1 MNNELKVS
9 FYIKRE
15 KSAANTSG
23 IYPIIGKII
32 IGSTIAQ
39 FSSKL
44 KVEERLWNVKSGR
57 ATGKSRQAVELNR
70 AINKINLAIHTSYK
84 DILKRTGKV
93 TAVEVKNAFQGNV
106 TTQKTVLVLFEEM
119 MQDFKAR
126 IGIDRAASTY
136 KQYEVLYSQLKDFLK
151 VQYHVNDIPF
161 GELDLP
167 FIESL
172 DFYFRVKR
180 KMKARTVK
188 ARLVLFNKVVLLALH
203 RNIIN
208 RHPFADFGTEKTTLQ
223 NKSLNS
229 EELERLVSTPLKSAT
244 QRFIRDMF
252 VFSVFTGISY
262 ADLKKLTWKDI
273 IKESDGSL
281 WISSERQKT
290 KTLFNVKLLDI
301 PIQIIEYYEGLAD
314 NDNVFPVMSLGQVN
328 VGLKRIARH
337 CKINRTLTYHM
348 ARYTFASQICLSQG
362 VPIES
367 VSRMLGHTSILTTQR
382 YARLNNEKVINDM
395 KQFAQRI
402 ANEFN
407 FIP

>member
-15 KSAANTSG
+15 KSKADSG
-23 IYPIIGKII
+23 SVYPIIGKII
-32 IGSTIAQ
+32 IGNTIAQ

-44 KVEERLWNVKSGR
+44 KVEERLWDVKSGR

-70 AINKINLAIHTSYK
+70 AINKTNLAIHASYK

-93 TAVEVKNAFQGNV
+93 TAVEVKNAFQGIA
-106 TTQKTVLVLFEEM
+106 TAQKTVLVLFEEM
-119 MQDFKAR
+119 MRDFKAR

-136 KQYEVLYSQLKDFLK
+136 KQYEVLHKQLKDFLK

-167 FIESL
+167 FIEAL
-172 DFYFRVKR
+172 EFYFRVKR
-180 KMKARTVK
+180 RMKAATVK
-188 ARLVLFNKVVLLALH
+188 ARLILFNKIVLSALH
-203 RNIIN
+203 RNIITRSPFTGFETGKITARN
-208 RHPFADFGTEKTTLQ
+208 R
-223 NKSLNS
+223 SLNP
-229 EELERLVSTPLKSAT
+229 EELERVISTPLESAT

-262 ADLKKLTWKDI
+262 ADLKKLSWKDI
-273 IKESDGSL
+273 ITEDDGSL
-281 WISSERQKT
+281 WISADRQKT
-290 KTLFNVKLLDI
+290 KTAFNVKLLDI
-301 PIQIIEYYEGLAD
+301 PIQIMEYYRGLASGEL
-314 NDNVFPVMSLGQVN
+314 VFPSMSLGQVN

-337 CKINRTLTYHM
+337 CNIDRALTYHM

-367 VSRMLGHTSILTTQR
+367 VSRMLGHTNIHTTQR
-382 YARLNNEKVINDM
+382 YARLNNEKIVNDM
-395 KQFAQRI
+395 KLFVQRI

>member
-23 IYPIIGKII
+23 IYPITGKII

-57 ATGKSRQAVELNR
+57 ATGKSRKAVELNR

-93 TAVEVKNAFQGNV
+93 TAVEVKNAFQGNA

-290 KTLFNVKLLDI
+290 KTAFNVKLLDI

-395 KQFAQRI
+395 KQFARLI